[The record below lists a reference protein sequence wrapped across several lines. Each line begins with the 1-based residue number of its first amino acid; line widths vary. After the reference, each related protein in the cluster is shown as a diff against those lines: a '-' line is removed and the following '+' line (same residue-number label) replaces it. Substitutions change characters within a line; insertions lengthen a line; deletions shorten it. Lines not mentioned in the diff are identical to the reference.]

1 MHILNVDLAERWVL
15 VSNVVPISDAMI
27 NGGPPAEASV
37 KVLATDVDK
46 LTRMVSS
53 VVVAPERTLRLAL
66 LGLFAQGHVLL
77 EDLPGVG
84 KTLIGKTIAR
94 SIACEFKRLQFTPD
108 LLPSDITGTTV
119 FDMRSSQFNFVP
131 GPIFANIVLADEI
144 NRAGPRTQ
152 SSLLE
157 AMAEFQ
163 VSVDGEVK
171 RLPDPFMV
179 IATQNFAESHG
190 TFPLPDSQ
198 KDRFMVSIGIGLP
211 TAEDEVQIL
220 ERSAHGMPSASPVM
234 SASRV
239 RDIQHTVM
247 SIDVST
253 RVREYIVNIA
263 RVTRQHPA
271 VHTGLSPRGGAAL
284 QRAAQCWAAFSG
296 RSFVTPAD
304 VSDIA
309 VNVVAHRLMMG
320 TGSESSAADVVNEA
334 LDSIPVPA

>member
-1 MHILNVDLAERWVL
+1 MN
-15 VSNVVPISDAMI
+15 NVVPISDAMAHE
-27 NGGPPAEASV
+27 GATDGPPAEASV
-37 KVLATDVDK
+37 KTLAKDVEK
-46 LTRMVSS
+46 LTSMVSS
-53 VVVAPERTLRLAL
+53 VVVAPERTVRLAL

-84 KTLIGKTIAR
+84 KTLIGKTIAS
-94 SIACEFKRLQFTPD
+94 SIACDFKRIQFTPD

-119 FDMRSSQFNFVP
+119 FDMRASQFNFVA
-131 GPIFANIVLADEI
+131 GPIFANVVLADEI

-171 RLPDPFMV
+171 KLPEPFMV

-211 TAEDEVQIL
+211 TPQDEVQIL
-220 ERSAHGMPSASPVM
+220 ERSMHGMPKASAVL
-234 SASRV
+234 SATRV
-239 RDIQHTVM
+239 REMQRTVM
-247 SIDVST
+247 NIDVST
-253 RVREYIVNIA
+253 PVREYIVNIA
-263 RVTRQHPA
+263 RGTRQHPA

-284 QRAAQCWAAFSG
+284 QRAAQCWAAFNG
-296 RSFVTPAD
+296 RSFVTPGD
-304 VSDIA
+304 ISEIA
-309 VNVVAHRLMMG
+309 VDVVAHRLMM
-320 TGSESSAADVVNEA
+320 SAGNETTPADVVSEA
-334 LDSIPVPA
+334 VESVPVPA

>member
-1 MHILNVDLAERWVL
+1 MR
-15 VSNVVPISDAMI
+15 NVVPISDAVTME
-27 NGGPPAEASV
+27 GPPAEAEV
-37 KVLATDVDK
+37 KILAKDVEK
-46 LTRMVSS
+46 LAGMVSS
-53 VVVAPERTLRLAL
+53 VVVAPEKTVLLAL

-94 SIACEFKRLQFTPD
+94 SIACDFKRIQFTPD

-119 FDMRSSQFNFVP
+119 FDMRASQFNFVA

-157 AMAEFQ
+157 AMAEFH

-171 RLPDPFMV
+171 KLPEPFMV

-198 KDRFMVSIGIGLP
+198 KDRFLISIGIGLP
-211 TAEDEVQIL
+211 SARGEVEIL
-220 ERSAHGMPSASPVM
+220 ERSVHGMPEASPVI

-239 RDIQHTVM
+239 REMQRTVM

-253 RVREYIVNIA
+253 SVREYIVNIA
-263 RVTRQHPA
+263 RATRQHPA
-271 VHTGLSPRGGAAL
+271 VRTGLSPRGGAAL
-284 QRAAQCWAAFSG
+284 QRAAQAWAAFAG
-296 RSFVTPAD
+296 KGFVTPGD
-304 VSDIA
+304 VSEI
-309 VNVVAHRLMMG
+309 VGSVVAHRLMLPAG
-320 TGSESSAADVVNEA
+320 NDISAEEIVAEVVESV
-334 LDSIPVPA
+334 PVPA

>member
-1 MHILNVDLAERWVL
+1 M
-15 VSNVVPISDAMI
+15 SNVVPISNAVATE
-27 NGGPPAEASV
+27 GPPAEAEI
-37 KVLATDVDK
+37 KILAKDVGK
-46 LTRMVSS
+46 LTSMVSS
-53 VVVAPERTLRLAL
+53 VVVAPEKTVRLAL

-84 KTLIGKTIAR
+84 KTLVGKTIAR
-94 SIACEFKRLQFTPD
+94 SIACEFKRIQFTPD

-119 FDMRSSQFNFVP
+119 FDMRASQFNFVA

-171 RLPDPFMV
+171 LLPEPFMV

-198 KDRFMVSIGIGLP
+198 KDRFLISIGIGLP
-211 TAEDEVQIL
+211 SAQDEVEIL
-220 ERSAHGMPSASPVM
+220 VRSVHGMPEASPVI

-239 RDIQHTVM
+239 REMQRTVM
-247 SIDVST
+247 SVDVST
-253 RVREYIVNIA
+253 AVREYIVNIA
-263 RVTRQHPA
+263 RATRQHPA
-271 VHTGLSPRGGAAL
+271 VRTGLSPRGGAAL
-284 QRAAQCWAAFSG
+284 QRAAQGWAAFVG
-296 RSFVTPAD
+296 RGFVTPAD
-304 VSDIA
+304 VSEIA
-309 VNVVAHRLMMG
+309 GNVVAHRLMMSG
-320 TGSESSAADVVNEA
+320 GNDISPDEVVAESVESV
-334 LDSIPVPA
+334 PVPV

>member
-1 MHILNVDLAERWVL
+1 M
-15 VSNVVPISDAMI
+15 SNVVQISDALSTE
-27 NGGPPAEASV
+27 GPLAEATV
-37 KVLATDVDK
+37 KILAKDVEK
-46 LTRMVSS
+46 LAGMVSS
-53 VVVAPERTLRLAL
+53 VVVAPEKTVRLAL

-94 SIACEFKRLQFTPD
+94 SIACDFKRIQFTPD

-119 FDMRSSQFNFVP
+119 FDMRASQFNFVA

-171 RLPDPFMV
+171 LLPEPFMV

-198 KDRFMVSIGIGLP
+198 KDRFLISIGIGLP
-211 TAEDEVQIL
+211 SPRDEVEIL
-220 ERSAHGMPSASPVM
+220 ERSVHGMPEASPVI

-239 RDIQHTVM
+239 REIQRTVM

-253 RVREYIVNIA
+253 AIREYIVNIA
-263 RVTRQHPA
+263 RATRQHPA
-271 VHTGLSPRGGAAL
+271 VNTGLSPRGGAAL
-284 QRAAQCWAAFSG
+284 QRAAQGWAAFAG
-296 RSFVTPAD
+296 KGFVAPGD
-304 VSDIA
+304 VSEIA
-309 VNVVAHRLMMG
+309 GSVIAHRLML
-320 TGSESSAADVVNEA
+320 SAGNDISPEEVVAEA
-334 LDSIPVPA
+334 VDSVPVPA